1 VVQVKMSRNN
11 EMPKGQFSKHVDY
24 WDSQKILG
32 NFVAVWASDADR
44 DRWFKVMRLN
54 AVNWSCVDFS
64 GRNLAGKDFSH
75 CELYLADLS
84 GANLAGADLSYANL
98 TDADLSGAN
107 LTGANLER
115 ATLDGA
121 FVKGA
126 LFTSE
131 LANVYEHRPRRSGE
145 AREVKARLARLRREV
160 ADRQPGRPKPA
171 LPATVRSIIRRP
183 RGTDFTHV
191 DTELYRADLSGRDL
205 TGLWLNRPDLRFANL
220 SGADLTSS
228 HLIGADLRGANLS
241 GAILTKGSFEGC
253 SFEGAKLV
261 DVDAVGASFRGA
273 DLTNSD
279 LRKARLSGAKFEY
292 AQLKGVRQEG
302 TKWEGANM
310 MGADGLD
317 MKLYRQALSDEY
329 EARLSPAARRRMAMD
344 RKARAEAGF
353 DWGWAIRGI
362 GSFLF
367 RDVLIGVPVA
377 IFRFLVMLILFG
389 ILGYFTWGAG
399 AP

>member
-1 VVQVKMSRNN
+1 MSRSN
-11 EMPKGQFSKHVDY
+11 ELPKGQFSKHVDY
-24 WDSQKILG
+24 WDSQRSLG
-32 NFVAVWASDADR
+32 NPVAVWASEADR

-64 GRNLAGKDFSH
+64 GRDLSRQDLSH
-75 CELYLADLS
+75 AELYLADLS
-84 GANLAGADLSYANL
+84 GADLTGADLSYANL

-107 LTGANLER
+107 LTDANLER

-121 FVKGA
+121 FLEGA
-126 LFTSE
+126 KFTSE
-131 LANVYEHRPRRSGE
+131 LANVYEHRPRRTGRP
-145 AREVKARLARLRREV
+145 REVRAKLAKLRREV
-160 ADRQPGRPKPA
+160 ANREPGRPQLA
-171 LPATVRSIIRRP
+171 SAATVRAVVKHP
-183 RGTDFTHV
+183 KNTDLTHV
-191 DTELYRADLSGRDL
+191 DTDLYRADFSGRNL
-205 TGLWLNRPDLRFANL
+205 SGLWLNRPDLRFANL
-220 SGADLTSS
+220 SGADLTGA

-253 SFEGAKLV
+253 SFAGAKLF
-261 DVDAVGASFRGA
+261 DADAVGASFRGA
-273 DLTNSD
+273 DLTDSD
-279 LRKARLSGAKFEY
+279 LSKARFSGAKFEH

-302 TKWEGANM
+302 TKWEGANL
-310 MGADGLD
+310 MGADLTGFD

-329 EARLSPAARRRMAMD
+329 EARLSPAARRQMAMD

-353 DWGWAIRGI
+353 DWGGAIRGI
-362 GSFLF
+362 GNFLF

-377 IFRFLVMLILFG
+377 IFQFLVMLILFG